1 MATLFF
7 MLLMGIFSTFI
18 HAIPTSTG
26 QKVTRRS
33 VTVDLPRN
41 PGYAPNGR
49 LQYSRALKKWGVDMS
64 THLDDVTN
72 SFRGGGESGDVN
84 AESITADREYLS
96 RVGFGTPFQY
106 LNVDLDTGSA
116 DVWVFSSETRT
127 KKPRETIFDLKKSS
141 TSKLLNGSEWRIS
154 YGDSSYAWG
163 HVYHDSIDI
172 AGIPVHN
179 AVVQSAVDV
188 SDSLSSDKYIDG
200 IFGLAY
206 NLHSQVRPK
215 EPTVLETIKGH
226 LDKPVFTADLRY
238 RSDEGVYTFG
248 YIDHDRHIGEINYT
262 PLLPNSTFWEF
273 NFTGLHV
280 VGHDYW
286 YISQWRVIADTGTT
300 LLLLSPD
307 IVNMYYSAVPNAT
320 SDQAFGG
327 LWHYPCDTE
336 LPDFEIGFANGWVA
350 TVPGKYMNYTT
361 YNEVPGSCMGGLQA
375 FDSEEF
381 GILGDIFLKAVYTV
395 FDMEGGRI
403 GFAHKD
409 LEL

>member
-7 MLLMGIFSTFI
+7 MLLMSIFSTFI
-18 HAIPTSTG
+18 HAIPTSAG
-26 QKVTRRS
+26 QKVTKRS

-49 LQYSRALKKWGVDMS
+49 LQYSRALKKWGVPMDDE
-64 THLDDVTN
+64 LDDATN
-72 SFRGGGESGDVN
+72 SFRGGGETGDVN
-84 AESITADREYLS
+84 AESIMGDREYLS

-116 DVWVFSSETRT
+116 DVWVYSSETKT
-127 KKPRETIFDLKKSS
+127 KTRREDIFELEKSS
-141 TSKLLNGSEWRIS
+141 TAELVNGSEWRIT

-172 AGIPVHN
+172 GGIPLHN

-188 SDSLSSDKYIDG
+188 SQSLSSDKDIDG

-206 NLHSQVRPK
+206 DLHSQVRPK
-215 EPTVLETIKGH
+215 QPTVLSTLKSH

-238 RSDEGVYTFG
+238 QSDEGAYTFG
-248 YIDHDRHIGEINYT
+248 YIDHHRHIGEINYT

-280 VGHDYW
+280 VGHNYW

-300 LLLLSPD
+300 LMLLSPD
-307 IVNMYYSAVPNAT
+307 IVNMYYDAVPNAT
-320 SDQAFGG
+320 SDRSFGG
-327 LWHYPCDTE
+327 LWHYPCNTT

-350 TVPGKYMNYTT
+350 RVPGRYMNYTT
-361 YNEVPGSCMGGLQA
+361 YDDLPGRCMGGLQP
-375 FDSEEF
+375 FMSEEF
-381 GILGDIFLKAVYTV
+381 GILGDIFLKAVYAV
-395 FDMEGGRI
+395 FDIGGGKV
-403 GFAHKD
+403 GFADKD
-409 LEL
+409 LGL